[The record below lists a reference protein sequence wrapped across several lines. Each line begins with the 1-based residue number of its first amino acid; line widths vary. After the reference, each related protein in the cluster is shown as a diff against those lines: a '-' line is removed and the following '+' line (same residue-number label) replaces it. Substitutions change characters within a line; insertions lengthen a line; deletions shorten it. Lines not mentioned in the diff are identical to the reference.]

1 LSGSGITAVLDPAGF
16 VNIQSA
22 NSFSV
27 NETAAATGGLFAA
40 TGAQAVTAP
49 AAGASSTGNAL
60 AALTALQT
68 AVKNLGLV
76 QGAVGSGENVLAD
89 AIGLANSQI
98 TNQSAAESQI
108 RDADIA
114 TQAANLTKTQTLEQS
129 SVAALAQANA
139 APQALLKLLQ

>member
-1 LSGSGITAVLDPAGF
+1 
-16 VNIQSA
+16 
-22 NSFSV
+22 
-27 NETAAATGGLFAA
+27 
-40 TGAQAVTAP
+40 
-49 AAGASSTGNAL
+49 L
-60 AALTALQT
+60 AALTKLQT
-68 AVKNLGLV
+68 AVANLGLV

-108 RDADIA
+108 RDSDIA